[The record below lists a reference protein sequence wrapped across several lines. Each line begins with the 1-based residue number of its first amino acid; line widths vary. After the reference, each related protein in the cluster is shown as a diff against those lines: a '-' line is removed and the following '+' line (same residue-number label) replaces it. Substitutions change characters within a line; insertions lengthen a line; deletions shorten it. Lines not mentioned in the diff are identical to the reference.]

1 MKFDVAMLV
10 GNPAEARDFA
20 TSAEAEG
27 FSGVYTF
34 EGQHDPFLPLAVASQ
49 HTQALELMTGIAV
62 AFGRSPLTLAH
73 TAYDLQL
80 MSQGRLILGI
90 GTQVKAHIERRYSM
104 PWSKPA
110 ARMREFVQAL
120 HAIWNAWQTD
130 GKLAFEGE
138 FYRHTLMMPTF
149 SPGPNPYG
157 IPKVFLAG
165 VGEGMVQVA
174 GEVGDGYIVHP
185 FHTEKH
191 LREHSLPA
199 LERGLAISGRTR
211 ADMEISCQVILGT
224 GFSDEE
230 VASATEA
237 ARRQI
242 GFYASTPTYLP
253 VLECMDRV
261 DIHQPLLEMSR
272 QGDWDNMGSYVDD
285 VLLNAVAAIGTP
297 EQAAERILITRGELV
312 ERISPVAYGKDIKLF
327 AAVNDALKALMPM
340 GSSR

>member
-1 MKFDVAMLV
+1 MKVDVAMLLK
-10 GNPAEARDFA
+10 NPADAAEFA
-20 TSAEAEG
+20 ATAETQG
-27 FSGVYTF
+27 FGGVYTF
-34 EGQHDPFLPLAVASQ
+34 EGQHDPMLPLAIASQ
-49 HTQALELMTGIAV
+49 HTSNVDLMTAIAV

-73 TAYDLQL
+73 SAYDLHL

-110 ARMREFVQAL
+110 ARMREYVKAL
-120 HAIWNAWQTD
+120 HAIWDSWQT
-130 GKLAFEGE
+130 GGRLSFEGE
-138 FYRHTLMMPTF
+138 FYKHTLMMPTF

-157 IPKVFLAG
+157 VPKVFLAG
-165 VGEGMVQVA
+165 VGPLMVKVA

-199 LERGLAISGRTR
+199 LEEGLAISGRTR
-211 ADMEISCQVILGT
+211 SDMQVSCQVILGT
-224 GFSDEE
+224 GLDADEIE
-230 VASATEA
+230 QATAA

-261 DIHQPLLEMSR
+261 DIHEPLLEMSR
-272 QGDWDNMGSYVDD
+272 QNKWEEMGDLIDD
-285 VLLNAVAAIGTP
+285 ELLHAVAAVGTP
-297 EQAAERILITRGELV
+297 AKVADHILETRGSLIDRV
-312 ERISPVAYGKDIKLF
+312 SPVAYRTDISLF
-327 AAVNDALKALMPM
+327 ARVNEEITKRM
-340 GSSR
+340 